1 MRLQHFAG
9 ALAVAGLML
18 AAGQAFAQAAAP
30 ATPAAD
36 APAAG
41 GASIGGAG
49 APMHVDL
56 TPVEPQWTKLCGP
69 DQSQANKQTCLVS
82 RDFSQGQQPTLSLA
96 VNSTDGVDKH
106 TARFLLPNGMLL
118 RPGFRVIFDKSEP
131 IDGRYSFCFPA
142 YCFADIDFGAPTLA
156 LMKKAQVMNV
166 VLHNANNIEV
176 TLSAPMKDFGTAYDG
191 PAIDPKVLQQ
201 QQAELQKQLL
211 KQQEE
216 QRAALEQ
223 QSQKGL
229 APAPAP
235 LAPPPAK

>member
-1 MRLQHFAG
+1 MRLPHFAG
-9 ALAVAGLML
+9 VFAAAGFML

-36 APAAG
+36 A
-41 GASIGGAG
+41 SIGGAA
-49 APMHVDL
+49 APMRVDL
-56 TPVEPQWTKLCGP
+56 TPMQPQWTKLCGP
-69 DQSQANKQTCLVS
+69 DASQSGKQTCLVS
-82 RDFSQGQQPTLSLA
+82 RDFSQGQQPTMSIA
-96 VNSTDGVDKH
+96 VNGTDGVDKH

-118 RPGFRVIFDKSEP
+118 RPGFRVVFDKNEP
-131 IDGRYSFCFPA
+131 IDGKYSFCFPA

-176 TLSAPMKDFGTAYDG
+176 TLTASMKDFGTAFDG
-191 PAIDPKVLQQ
+191 PALDPKVLQQ
-201 QQAELQKQLL
+201 QQADIKKQMK
-211 KQQEE
+211 KQADE

-229 APAPAP
+229 QPAPAP
-235 LAPPPAK
+235 LAAPAK